1 MESLA
6 VETSHDLDHTCS
18 IQRLLGP
25 QGGGRYLKYRPPLVG
40 NCFHRPPLVVAA
52 APPPLHDVAHRSAG
66 APPRRPASLG
76 RFPVS
81 FLASPR
87 PRATRAS
94 GGTWSLVTSSLLAGC
109 DTTSSA
115 TLADLVLLGGS
126 PLSNGGSDVED

>member
-25 QGGGRYLKYRPPLVG
+25 QGGGRYLKYRPPWSAIVSTV
-40 NCFHRPPLVVAA
+40 CPWSSPRHRLRCMTW
-52 APPPLHDVAHRSAG
+52 LTG